1 MARMYVS
8 LEKLQRAAQLIDALA
23 DLDQPGKLPEIVL
36 PGVADLVG
44 CDIVTYNEI
53 PTAPGQA
60 GYYLEYPHGCITPA
74 GLMAFEAHLQE
85 HPLLIHYRAGGAGEP
100 AKISDFLSNHRFHR
114 LGLYSEF
121 FRHIPVE
128 YQIAF
133 SLPHNQDGQLT
144 AIALNRAGRDFSE
157 DDRAVLKALSA
168 PLGNALRRARDR
180 HSAGAALATAG
191 SDGLADLT
199 DREIQVLQLAARGR
213 TNLAIARTFDVSPR
227 TVAKH
232 LEHIYRKL
240 GVTSRAAAVYRTTAM
255 GQASGTLRLSHMP
268 LTLSPDAGRPQQRPD
283 VMCADRGSNYRLWAV
298 CPACGDLR
306 RPLGTYRRRSLSRRA
321 SVK

>member
-44 CDIVTYNEI
+44 CDVVTYNEI
-53 PTAPGQA
+53 ASAPGQA
-60 GYYLEYPHGCITPA
+60 GYYLDYPHGCINPVS
-74 GLMAFEAHLQE
+74 LVAFEAHLQE
-85 HPLLIHYRAGGAGEP
+85 HPLLIHYGAGGAGER
-100 AKISDFLSNHRFHR
+100 AKISDFLSQQRFHR

-133 SLPHNQDGQLT
+133 SLPDNQDGRLT

-157 DDRAVLKALSA
+157 DDRGGLKALST
-168 PLGNALRRARDR
+168 PLGNAMRRARDR
-180 HSAGAALATAG
+180 HSAGAALGTAG

-199 DREIQVLQLAARGR
+199 DREITVLGRPGARPHQPCHRPHLRRQPAHRRQAPRAHLPQTRRHQPRGGR
-213 TNLAIARTFDVSPR
+213 LPYDGHGASIRDVTARQAVRRPIARAAGYSRVVSWR
-227 TVAKH
+227 ST
-232 LEHIYRKL
+232 
-240 GVTSRAAAVYRTTAM
+240 GTSLKA
-255 GQASGTLRLSHMP
+255 L
-268 LTLSPDAGRPQQRPD
+268 
-283 VMCADRGSNYRLWAV
+283 
-298 CPACGDLR
+298 
-306 RPLGTYRRRSLSRRA
+306 
-321 SVK
+321 

>member
-1 MARMYVS
+1 MYVS

-23 DLDQPGKLPEIVL
+23 DLDQPGQLPEIVL

-44 CDIVTYNEI
+44 CDVVTYNEI
-53 PTAPGQA
+53 ASAPGQA
-60 GYYLEYPHGCITPA
+60 GYYLDYPHGSINPVS
-74 GLMAFEAHLQE
+74 LVAFEAHVQE

-100 AKISDFLSNHRFHR
+100 AKISDFLSQRRFHR

-133 SLPHNQDGQLT
+133 SLPDNQDGQLT

-157 DDRAVLKALSA
+157 EDRAVLNALSA
-168 PLGNALRRARDR
+168 PLGNAMRRARDR
-180 HSAGAALATAG
+180 HTAGAGLATAG

-240 GVTSRAAAVYRTTAM
+240 GVTSRTAAVYRTTVTR
-255 GQASGTLRLSHMP
+255 QASEALR
-268 LTLSPDAGRPQQRPD
+268 Q
-283 VMCADRGSNYRLWAV
+283 AV
-298 CPACGDLR
+298 R
-306 RPLGTYRRRSLSRRA
+306 RPIARAAGYSRVV
-321 SVK
+321 S

>member
-1 MARMYVS
+1 MYVS

-23 DLDQPGKLPEIVL
+23 DLDQPGQLPEIVL

-44 CDIVTYNEI
+44 CDVVTYNEI
-53 PTAPGQA
+53 ASAPGQA
-60 GYYLEYPHGCITPA
+60 GYYLDYPHGCINPVS
-74 GLMAFEAHLQE
+74 LVAFEAHIQE
-85 HPLLIHYRAGGAGEP
+85 HPLLIHYRAGGTGEP
-100 AKISDFLSNHRFHR
+100 AKISDFLSQRRFHR

-133 SLPHNQDGQLT
+133 SLPDNQDGQLT

-180 HSAGAALATAG
+180 QSAGAALATAG
-191 SDGLADLT
+191 TDGLAALT
-199 DREIQVLQLAARGR
+199 DREVQVLQLAARGR
-213 TNLAIARTFDVSPR
+213 TNKAIARTFDVSPR
-227 TVAKH
+227 TIAKH

-240 GVTSRAAAVYRTTAM
+240 DVTSRTSAVLAA
-255 GQASGTLRLSHMP
+255 
-268 LTLSPDAGRPQQRPD
+268 LTGR
-283 VMCADRGSNYRLWAV
+283 S
-298 CPACGDLR
+298 
-306 RPLGTYRRRSLSRRA
+306 
-321 SVK
+321 